1 MKEINQALFNI
12 QIECP
17 SIEKDGKNPHFKSSY
32 ATLPNVLSI
41 LKPLFIKHKVF
52 YSAQQVIKDNAEY
65 LIVSLYHLESGESK
79 TTDIRLLNAS
89 DMQKLGSATTYAMRY
104 GLLELLGLCPDIDDD
119 GNKNAGVDDKISKT
133 EIKESETVK
142 KLRKLFELKGEVL
155 LQKKQTSYNNLKG
168 FLNGDKDKQM
178 PYNLQLEALKYLES
192 L

>member
-17 SIEKDGKNPHFKSSY
+17 PIEKDGKNPHFKSSY

-52 YSAQQVIKDNAEY
+52 YSAQQVIKDSAEY

-104 GLLELLGLCPDIDDD
+104 GLLELLGL
-119 GNKNAGVDDKISKT
+119 
-133 EIKESETVK
+133 
-142 KLRKLFELKGEVL
+142 
-155 LQKKQTSYNNLKG
+155 
-168 FLNGDKDKQM
+168 
-178 PYNLQLEALKYLES
+178 
-192 L
+192 